1 MTEQELKIKRQ
12 AEKIL
17 GAYIFKPRIIEM
29 SNNGKEVVGVFRS
42 GRILYDFVIEP
53 EAEYPIQYRPQKK
66 DLKKLQ

>member
-1 MTEQELKIKRQ
+1 
-12 AEKIL
+12 
-17 GAYIFKPRIIEM
+17 M